1 MGGGRW
7 ARISRHEG
15 KEMPPE
21 TDWQPYEWIVW
32 GTDGSDYR
40 LRIGVGHE
48 GPLTGIIEGVQGEWT
63 SAPSA
68 G

>member
-1 MGGGRW
+1 
-7 ARISRHEG
+7 
-15 KEMPPE
+15 MPPE

-40 LRIGVGHE
+40 LRIGVGRE